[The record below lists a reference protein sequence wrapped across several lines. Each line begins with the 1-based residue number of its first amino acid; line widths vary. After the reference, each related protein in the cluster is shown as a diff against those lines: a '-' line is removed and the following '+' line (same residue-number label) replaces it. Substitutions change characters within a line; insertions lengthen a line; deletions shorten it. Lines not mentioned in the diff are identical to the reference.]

1 MKSRQAK
8 ISEEFRLNHANDN
21 TGDLLLGAT
30 AIAEHL
36 GINRRQ
42 TYRLIYGEHVP
53 TFKLGGTVAARRSS
67 LDKWLAEAEQ
77 GRVAA

>member
-1 MKSRQAK
+1 MDHS
-8 ISEEFRLNHANDN
+8 NDN
-21 TGDLLLGAT
+21 GAGDLLLGAT
-30 AIAEHL
+30 AIATHL

-42 TYRLIYGEHVP
+42 TYRLIYGDHVP

-67 LDKWLAEAEQ
+67 LDKWLAQAEQ